1 MIKEKLNKKEKT
13 MSDFNNNNSLVT
25 AGNIFV
31 NTSKSGKEYFKVD
44 FFGRAS
50 WNLLLSDKYNSS
62 LNDVNNGDTTYYKS
76 THMIPYGTV
85 YKGSQKIA
93 KSFLRENNKGSYL
106 MIIAPVGGS
115 NGRKMRKYF
124 IFDLDSN
131 NKPTNDSE
139 VVFDVSGDYWNN

>member
-1 MIKEKLNKKEKT
+1 
-13 MSDFNNNNSLVT
+13 MSDFNDNKSLVT
-25 AGNIFV
+25 AGHIFV

-44 FFGRAS
+44 FFGRTS
-50 WNLLLSDKYNSS
+50 WNLLLSDKYKSS
-62 LNDVNNGDTTYYKS
+62 VDDVNNGDTTYYKFIH
-76 THMIPYGTV
+76 TIPYGII

-93 KSFLRENNKGSYL
+93 KSFLRENNKGNYL

-124 IFDLDSN
+124 IFNLDSN

>member
-1 MIKEKLNKKEKT
+1 
-13 MSDFNNNNSLVT
+13 MSDFNDNKSLVT
-25 AGNIFV
+25 AGHIFV

-44 FFGRAS
+44 FFGRTS
-50 WNLLLSDKYNSS
+50 WNLLLSDKYKSS
-62 LNDVNNGDTTYYKS
+62 VDDVNNGDTTYYKFIH
-76 THMIPYGTV
+76 TIPYGII

>member
-1 MIKEKLNKKEKT
+1 
-13 MSDFNNNNSLVT
+13 MSDFNDNKSLVT
-25 AGNIFV
+25 AGHIFV

-44 FFGRAS
+44 FFGRTS
-50 WNLLLSDKYNSS
+50 WNLLLSDKYKSS
-62 LNDVNNGDTTYYKS
+62 VDDVNNGDTTYYKFIH
-76 THMIPYGTV
+76 TIPYGII

-93 KSFLRENNKGSYL
+93 KSFLRENNKGNYL